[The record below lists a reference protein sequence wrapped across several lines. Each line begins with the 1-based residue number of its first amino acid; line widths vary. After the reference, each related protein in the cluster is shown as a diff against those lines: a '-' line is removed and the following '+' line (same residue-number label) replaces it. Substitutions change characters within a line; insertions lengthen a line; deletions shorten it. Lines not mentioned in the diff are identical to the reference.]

1 MVDKNKLRRTLALT
15 ALIATM
21 GTSVLLNIIKQK

>member
-1 MVDKNKLRRTLALT
+1 MVDKNKLRRILALT